1 MVYLNALIE
10 DAICMQH
17 GALERRRITIVKH
30 LDKNNPRLV
39 IDQNRLMQVVNNLIK
54 NSYEAIDALNYEDNE
69 KTITFKT
76 FSDKRQ
82 AGFEIA
88 DDGIGI
94 EEEQLNRALE
104 IGKSSKGSSGFGL
117 YYCKMF
123 VEDNNGQ
130 LIFNSTGKGKGA
142 VVRVTFDQQEMA
154 PYS

>member
-1 MVYLNALIE
+1 MRQTLLIINAGI
-10 DAICMQH
+10 
-17 GALERRRITIVKH
+17 
-30 LDKNNPRLV
+30 
-39 IDQNRLMQVVNNLIK
+39 
-54 NSYEAIDALNYEDNE
+54 EAIPGIHKARELGLYVVVCDGKQDAP
-69 KTITFKT
+69 
-76 FSDKRQ
+76 
-82 AGFEIA
+82 GFEIA

-94 EEEQLNRALE
+94 EEERLNRALE